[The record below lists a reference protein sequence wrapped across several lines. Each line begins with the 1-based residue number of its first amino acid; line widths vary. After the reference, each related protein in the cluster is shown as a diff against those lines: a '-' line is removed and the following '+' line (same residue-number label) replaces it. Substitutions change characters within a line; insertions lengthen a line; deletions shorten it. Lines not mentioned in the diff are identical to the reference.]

1 MAITKSEEKSFQ
13 DLRVDVLDKCRRSS
27 NQIQDVNNK
36 IEATDNY
43 LARYLPFNAFCSAM
57 EISKIVTAD
66 LIKNKKMTERIQN
79 YE

>member
-13 DLRVDVLDKCRRSS
+13 DLRLDVIDKCRKSS
-27 NQIQDVNNK
+27 NQIQDVNSK
-36 IEATDNY
+36 IEATDNF
-43 LARYLPFNAFCSAM
+43 LARYLPFNTFCSSM

-66 LIKNKKMTERIQN
+66 LVKGKKMTERISN